1 MPAPH
6 SASGV
11 VTVVPSM
18 RMDAVFW
25 DPFHELDRLMQHSLF
40 DFPRALR
47 E

>member
-6 SASGV
+6 SASGA
-11 VTVVPSM
+11 VVPSM
-18 RMDAVFW
+18 RMDTVFW